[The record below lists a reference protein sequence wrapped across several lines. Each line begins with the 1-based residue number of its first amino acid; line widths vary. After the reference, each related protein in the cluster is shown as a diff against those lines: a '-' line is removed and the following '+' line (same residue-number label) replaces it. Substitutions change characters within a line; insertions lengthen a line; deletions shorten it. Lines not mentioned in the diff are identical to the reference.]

1 MAPQRLF
8 GTHRA
13 PHQFAAAVRAMSVQ
27 SRRHAVPA
35 KVHSNEQIN
44 ASGESGGRSLSQ
56 HSQFGRNSSINF
68 SSGERLYQRRRAK
81 ARYVYIMPRSVRRE
95 FPCAVIAFSEV
106 AFPGCIPGTR
116 ITLRHASS
124 RFSKSDS
131 RARPLQRHMVSDNL
145 LRGKQPC
152 SISASRSGSRAWTWV
167 CPILKV
173 SPLSKAS
180 PNIKPWMKPA

>member
-1 MAPQRLF
+1 MNFNLSRETCVSPTVHGGAGWRRVAPQRLF

-95 FPCAVIAFSEV
+95 FPCAVIAFSEGRLPGLHSRYEDHFAARLFTFLKDLV
-106 AFPGCIPGTR
+106 A
-116 ITLRHASS
+116 
-124 RFSKSDS
+124 
-131 RARPLQRHMVSDNL
+131 RAP
-145 LRGKQPC
+145 P
-152 SISASRSGSRAWTWV
+152 
-167 CPILKV
+167 
-173 SPLSKAS
+173 
-180 PNIKPWMKPA
+180 PAAYGE

>member
-1 MAPQRLF
+1 MAAQGGGGVAPQCLF

-95 FPCAVIAFSEV
+95 FPWAVIAFSEGRL
-106 AFPGCIPGTR
+106 PG
-116 ITLRHASS
+116 LHS
-124 RFSKSDS
+124 RYEDHFA
-131 RARPLQRHMVSDNL
+131 ARLFTFLKDLIAARGLLQRHMVSDNL
-145 LRGKQPC
+145 LRGKQPLLNKRQQIRQPRGRGFVP
-152 SISASRSGSRAWTWV
+152 S
-167 CPILKV
+167 
-173 SPLSKAS
+173 
-180 PNIKPWMKPA
+180 

>member
-1 MAPQRLF
+1 MKKGARWLPFATPVYPLLLCMAAQGGGGVAPQRLF

-95 FPCAVIAFSEV
+95 FPCAVIAFSEGRLPGLHSRYEDHFAARLFTFLKDLV
-106 AFPGCIPGTR
+106 AR
-116 ITLRHASS
+116 AASS
-124 RFSKSDS
+124 
-131 RARPLQRHMVSDNL
+131 
-145 LRGKQPC
+145 G
-152 SISASRSGSRAWTWV
+152 IW
-167 CPILKV
+167 
-173 SPLSKAS
+173 
-180 PNIKPWMKPA
+180 